1 MDENPLPLL
10 YQSDYLTIKSY
21 DKEFDCY
28 QLCFPN
34 REVEQGFSQLL
45 RGLKKNGNK

>member
-1 MDENPLPLL
+1 MTEL
-10 YQSDYLTIKSY
+10 SKSSCLTIKSY

-34 REVEQGFSQLL
+34 REVEQGFTQLL
-45 RGLKKNGNK
+45 R